1 MAKKK
6 GGKLGIILI
15 IVLLVFLLILFS
27 VGFYLLYNTIKKGN
41 TNNEAVT
48 VVVEEKVDRED
59 IIIFPVGEEAII
71 TNLLKG
77 PDGKTHVI
85 KIKVNLGI
93 NASKKN
99 KKEADKLIEILNA
112 QTVVIEDTIL
122 GICRNK
128 TYEELE
134 RNDAQAVI
142 ADEIH
147 LKLSEVFQTNLIAEV
162 IINQLVF
169 E

>member
-6 GGKLGIILI
+6 GGKVGIILI
-15 IVLLVFLLILFS
+15 IVLLIVLLVLFSLGFFLL
-27 VGFYLLYNTIKKGN
+27 YKTIQKGN
-41 TNNEAVT
+41 TSETVT
-48 VVVEEKVDRED
+48 VLVEDKVDRED
-59 IIIFPVGEEAII
+59 ILIFSVGEEAII

-77 PDGKTHVI
+77 PDGKKHVI

-93 NASKKN
+93 DSSKKH
-99 KKEADKLIEILNA
+99 KKDAAKLIEVLTS

-134 RNDAQAVI
+134 RNDAQALL

-147 LKLSEVFQTNLIAEV
+147 SKLSEVFKTNLIAEV

>member
-6 GGKLGIILI
+6 GGKVGIILI
-15 IVLLVFLLILFS
+15 IVLLIFLLILFS
-27 VGFYLLYNTIKKGN
+27 VGFFLLYKTIQKGN
-41 TNNEAVT
+41 DGENVT

-59 IIIFPVGEEAII
+59 ISIFPVGEEAII

-77 PDGKTHVI
+77 PDGKKHVI

-93 NASKKN
+93 DSSKKN
-99 KKEADKLIEILNA
+99 KKEAAKLIEVLNA

-134 RNDAQAVI
+134 RNDAQAVL

-147 LKLSEVFQTNLIAEV
+147 LQLSEVFKTNLIAEV